1 MPRCCVVNGCP
12 SKTTIF
18 HGFPQD
24 EKRRE
29 GWIEFVRRSGRPD
42 WVPKKN
48 SVICSLHFELDCY
61 SYHPGRDPGFLQLF
75 GLSQRQPRLTR
86 GAQPT
91 IEPGTAAF
99 VSALTVDQRCRL
111 AGSGPESDVVR
122 DSAAIYGVNTEPA
135 SAGSPCVP
143 APGSTASSVSEE
155 PAPFVPRSTRDVQ
168 TQCHVQ
174 VAMKCD
180 QVDIKLR
187 KVSKCMQTGDI
198 TTDQDVASAYRRR
211 VLWHGRQHAAGRWQ
225 AGERNTRALV
235 LQRVHVRGGRVHAR
249 LRGRLPQKL
258 HGTSREGS
266 PRGAVP
272 HTVSAA
278 KGGCKKDKPRLG
290 PPFVVHLTVEP
301 APPPPVVIHLTAAP
315 NTRPVRQRKR
325 P

>member
-99 VSALTVDQRCRL
+99 ESALTVDQRCRL
-111 AGSGPESDVVR
+111 AGSGAESDVVR
-122 DSAAIYGVNTEPA
+122 DCAAIDGVNLATEPA

-198 TTDQDVASAYRRR
+198 TTDQDVASAYRDEFCGMDGNTPQARGKPVNATP
-211 VLWHGRQHAAGRWQ
+211 VLLYSNVLFTSEAAVSTHNY
-225 AGERNTRALV
+225 AVAF
-235 LQRVHVRGGRVHAR
+235 
-249 LRGRLPQKL
+249 
-258 HGTSREGS
+258 
-266 PRGAVP
+266 PRGSTG
-272 HTVSAA
+272 HLEKVS
-278 KGGCKKDKPRLG
+278 LYLMW
-290 PPFVVHLTVEP
+290 H
-301 APPPPVVIHLTAAP
+301 
-315 NTRPVRQRKR
+315 
-325 P
+325 